1 MFAQVNSVQAATD
14 KLAGL
19 VKWAEERLPAFRET
33 PGFKGLYLLAD
44 RQSGKIVT
52 ISLWDS
58 EDDLRQNNE
67 ARGAQVRK
75 QASSDLG
82 IAPTPVD
89 IYEVVLQAWPATG
102 PASPCPCHERCPR
115 RPVRGAGRCRP
126 GGCKDQPN
134 ERTD

>member
-1 MFAQVNSVQAATD
+1 MFAQVNSVQTATD

-19 VKWAEERLPAFRET
+19 VKWAEEQLPAFRET

-44 RQSGKIVT
+44 RRSGKVVT

-58 EDDLRQNNE
+58 DDDLRQNNE

-75 QASSDLG
+75 EASSELG

-89 IYEVVLQAWPATG
+89 IYEVVLQA
-102 PASPCPCHERCPR
+102 
-115 RPVRGAGRCRP
+115 
-126 GGCKDQPN
+126 
-134 ERTD
+134 

>member
-14 KLAGL
+14 KVAGL
-19 VKWAEERLPAFRET
+19 VTWAEERLPAFRET

-67 ARGAQVRK
+67 ARGARVRK
-75 QASSDLG
+75 EASSDLG
-82 IAPTPVD
+82 IAPAPVD
-89 IYEVVLQAWPATG
+89 IYEVVLQA
-102 PASPCPCHERCPR
+102 
-115 RPVRGAGRCRP
+115 
-126 GGCKDQPN
+126 
-134 ERTD
+134 